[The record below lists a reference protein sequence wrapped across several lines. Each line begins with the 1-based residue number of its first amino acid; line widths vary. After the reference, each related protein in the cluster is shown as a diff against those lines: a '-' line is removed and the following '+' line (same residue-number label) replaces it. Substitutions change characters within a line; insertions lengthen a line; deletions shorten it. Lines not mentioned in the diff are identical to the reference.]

1 MTYFMDKQEFLKK
14 ILEKQK
20 DKSKIEHLERIEY
33 LKNNE
38 VKKEYK
44 ELKKEIKE
52 QIMLEETQINEDL
65 EFLK

>member
-1 MTYFMDKQEFLKK
+1 MDKQEFLKR

-33 LKNNE
+33 LKNTDD
-38 VKKEYK
+38 KEYK

>member
-1 MTYFMDKQEFLKK
+1 MDKQEFLKK

-20 DKSKIEHLERIEY
+20 DKSKIQHLERIRY

-44 ELKKEIKE
+44 ELKQEIEE
-52 QIMLEETQINEDL
+52 QVLLDEVIDEDL
-65 EFLK
+65 KYLK

>member
-1 MTYFMDKQEFLKK
+1 MDKQEFLKK

-33 LKNNE
+33 LKNNDD
-38 VKKEYK
+38 KEYK